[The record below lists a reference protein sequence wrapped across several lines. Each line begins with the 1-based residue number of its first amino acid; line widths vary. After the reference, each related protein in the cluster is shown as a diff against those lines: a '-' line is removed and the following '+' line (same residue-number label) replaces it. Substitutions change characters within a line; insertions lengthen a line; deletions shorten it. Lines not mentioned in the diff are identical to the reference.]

1 MAGQSPSTRRL
12 GRFHSVPRRRY
23 ATRMPLT
30 PPLTEPQALRELL
43 AVRDVVHAFVRADRT
58 EDVFQFALDRISPV
72 VGASFASV
80 YLLDGASEVMRLVAA
95 HNWPEEHRPWLGA
108 VRLRVG
114 FGPSGEAASER
125 RAIEIPDVLADPD
138 LEDWHDIARELGFRA
153 IVALPL
159 QAARVVLGTV
169 TFYFQDLRAFTPQAR
184 SLLRIV
190 ADHMTGTAEKGALT
204 DELRRTNAALVEAN
218 TELER
223 QFVAATDARRMK
235 DEFLANVSSE
245 LRAPLS
251 AVIGNLALLREQVS
265 GPLTGEQRTEL
276 EQAGNASAQLLDLID
291 GLLEWTALRGGVLE
305 VRAEEFDAREPL
317 RDAMRTARGL
327 PERVQLVAEEPT
339 QAMPMLRSDRQ
350 KITRILSSLLANAFK
365 FTAAGEVRA
374 SVDLT
379 NDGFKYRVQ
388 DTGIGIEPAAQLAV
402 FDEFRQADDTATRQH
417 GGMGLGLALSRGIAR
432 LLGGDIELVSVPGQ
446 GSTFTLFLPLQ
457 PDIRSPQMNPAK

>member
-1 MAGQSPSTRRL
+1 MTRITTSPRD
-12 GRFHSVPRRRY
+12 RFR
-23 ATRMPLT
+23 T
-30 PPLTEPQALRELL
+30 PAETSESGLRELI
-43 AVRDVVHAFVRADRT
+43 AIREIVHAFLTADQP
-58 EDVFQFALDRISPV
+58 EEVFQFALDRISPV

-108 VRLRVG
+108 VRMRVG

-159 QAARVVLGTV
+159 QAANGVLGTV
-169 TFYFQDLRAFTPQAR
+169 TFYFQDLRTFTPQAR

-190 ADHMTGTAEKGALT
+190 ADHMTATAEKSALT

-223 QFVAATDARRMK
+223 QFVAATGARRMK
-235 DEFLANVSSE
+235 DEFLASVSSE
-245 LRAPLS
+245 LRSPLS
-251 AVIGNLALLREQVS
+251 AVIGNLGLLREQVS
-265 GPLTGEQRTEL
+265 GSLTEEQRTEL

-327 PERVQLVAEEPT
+327 PERVQLFAEEPT

-388 DTGIGIEPAAQLAV
+388 DTGIGLEPAAQLVV
-402 FDEFRQADDTATRQH
+402 FDEFRQADGTATRQH
-417 GGMGLGLALSRGIAR
+417 GGTGLGLALSRGIAR

-446 GSTFTLFLPLQ
+446 GSTFTLILPSQ
-457 PDIRSPQMNPAK
+457 TDIRSPQMNPAK